1 MTYTPSDELLKKYAD
16 VLVKFALRSGE
27 WVKKDDVVFVQIPE
41 CAKRF
46 YLPLQ
51 QSILEAGAH
60 PIMEYIPD
68 GVAKHFFDHANNDQ
82 ISFYPSHFL
91 HGKIDQMTHV
101 ITVIAES
108 DKHELQDID
117 PKKIAARMYS
127 RKEYKEQRIKKEM
140 DGKMT
145 RTLWLYGTQAM
156 ADEVNMSLEE
166 YRNEIIKA
174 CYLDKDDP
182 IVEWKKTFEATEKIK
197 KTLDALPIE
206 WVHVQGEDADIKLK
220 IWTNRQRLGWWWRNI
235 PSFEIFTSPDR
246 RGTNWRI
253 RFNQP
258 LYYYGQLITGI
269 YLKFED
275 WIIVDFDASQNKEGL
290 AEMIKTPNMNKV
302 WEFSLTDR
310 RFSHITKF
318 MGETLYDE
326 NVWGPEGN
334 THIAIG
340 SAFND
345 SFKGDASTLTEK
357 DVEGLGL
364 NQSSGHTDIVST
376 SRRTVTATLS
386 DGTQKVIYKNG
397 QFTL

>member
-117 PKKIAARMYS
+117 PKKIAARMHS

-302 WEFSLTDR
+302 WEFSLTDG